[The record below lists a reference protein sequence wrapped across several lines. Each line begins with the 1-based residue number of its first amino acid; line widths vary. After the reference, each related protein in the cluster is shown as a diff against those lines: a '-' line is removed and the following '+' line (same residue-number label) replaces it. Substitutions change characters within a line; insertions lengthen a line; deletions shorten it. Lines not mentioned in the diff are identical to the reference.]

1 MTMDAFNLIAWGG
14 TKQFSRRNW
23 LTLLV
28 LVLALG
34 VLGSKRLSAA
44 EAILVGAG
52 DIAKCGENL
61 KGAEATATILDQL
74 FPESGGS
81 QRDGVVFTLGDNTY
95 PRGTALQ
102 FSECYHP
109 TWGRHKGRTRPA
121 VGNHDYG
128 VKGGGAYFDYF
139 GEAAGERGKGYYSY
153 DLGDW
158 HIIVL
163 NSNCKKVSGCE
174 EGSPQHQWLV
184 DDLEKHPRP
193 CTLAYWHHPLF
204 SSGKHGGK
212 KGMRPV
218 FKTLYEFDVDVV
230 LAGHEHDY
238 ERFAPQDPDGLLD
251 PDRGVRQFV
260 VGTGGREHRR
270 LKRPKPNSEVREDA
284 TFGVL
289 KLLLHPESYDWE
301 FMPVAG
307 ANFVDSGS
315 GKCH

>member
-1 MTMDAFNLIAWGG
+1 MDAFNLTTWGR

-34 VLGSKRLSAA
+34 VLGSKRLSAT

-61 KGAEATATILDQL
+61 KGAEATANILDQL
-74 FPESGGS
+74 FPGSGGS

-121 VGNHDYG
+121 LGNHDYG

-153 DLGDW
+153 DLSDW

-163 NSNCKKVSGCE
+163 NSNCKKVGGCE
-174 EGSPQHQWLV
+174 AGSPQHQWLV

-218 FKTLYEFDVDVV
+218 FKTLYDFDVDVV
-230 LAGHEHDY
+230 LAGHEHNY

-270 LKRPKPNSEVREDA
+270 LKQPKPNSEVRENA

-289 KLLLHPESYDWE
+289 KLMLHPESYDWE
-301 FMPVAG
+301 FIPVAG
-307 ANFVDSGS
+307 ASFVDSGS
-315 GKCH
+315 TKCH